1 MGGKDPKRTRSRIP
15 RWARLCAVFG
25 ALLMVL
31 SGGLLVATQVLV
43 ARYAG
48 AVKTEDLFGDAAAAN
63 GSSVQ
68 RKSDLKGPLNVLLVG
83 IDPREEDTPP
93 LSDSIMIVH
102 IPEGLQSAFVF
113 SIPRDTLVEIPTFP
127 KSGFRGGK
135 MKINAAMSEG
145 SLSPKGGKPDAARGF
160 ELLSK
165 TLTELTGIQRFDAG
179 AIINFDGF
187 KQVVDAMGGV
197 DMYIDERTRSEHL
210 KPDGSRRTYNPR
222 RNGQEHPYEGPQATY
237 EVGNAHLSGW
247 QALDFVRQRYGL
259 DGTDYARQRHQ
270 QQFLKA
276 MAKKATSSDV
286 ITSPGKLDAV
296 LRAAGNSLTF
306 NGRGYTVVDYAFA
319 LKGIKSDA
327 ITTIKI
333 SGGGVNTGGAY
344 RGEAL
349 APGTEDFFK
358 AVVNDKVEAFLLNRP
373 DFINHA
379 K

>member
-127 KSGFRGGK
+127 KSGF
-135 MKINAAMSEG
+135 E
-145 SLSPKGGKPDAARGF
+145 
-160 ELLSK
+160 
-165 TLTELTGIQRFDAG
+165 AG
-179 AIINFDGF
+179 
-187 KQVVDAMGGV
+187 
-197 DMYIDERTRSEHL
+197 R
-210 KPDGSRRTYNPR
+210 
-222 RNGQEHPYEGPQATY
+222 
-237 EVGNAHLSGW
+237 
-247 QALDFVRQRYGL
+247 
-259 DGTDYARQRHQ
+259 
-270 QQFLKA
+270 
-276 MAKKATSSDV
+276 
-286 ITSPGKLDAV
+286 
-296 LRAAGNSLTF
+296 
-306 NGRGYTVVDYAFA
+306 
-319 LKGIKSDA
+319 
-327 ITTIKI
+327 
-333 SGGGVNTGGAY
+333 
-344 RGEAL
+344 
-349 APGTEDFFK
+349 
-358 AVVNDKVEAFLLNRP
+358 
-373 DFINHA
+373 
-379 K
+379 